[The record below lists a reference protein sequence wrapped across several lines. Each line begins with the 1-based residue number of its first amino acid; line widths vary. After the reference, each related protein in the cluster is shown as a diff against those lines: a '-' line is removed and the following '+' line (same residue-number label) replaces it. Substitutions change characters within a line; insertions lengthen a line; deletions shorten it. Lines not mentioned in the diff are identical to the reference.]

1 MGQVAA
7 HAGCRH
13 RTSGRLMPVVFPP
26 ARWSHA
32 GRSGDYG
39 RSPIVTIATTH
50 VGSLPRGNA
59 LSALLIARDKHQDY
73 DAAVFEATVEAAIA
87 EALRQQREAGVTI
100 VSDGELGKVG
110 YSTYMQERL
119 SGFGGHTDRKP
130 AKDLAAHPDLAKKL
144 SAIMGTQEFTRAS
157 CIGEVKLV
165 NLQPALDD
173 IRRFRNALEARGD
186 TGRAF
191 MNAASPGLITAFQ
204 VNRYYPS
211 HEAYLAALVTAMR
224 PEYEAILDAGFDIQ
238 FDCPD
243 LAMSAHTGYQDLSQ
257 DEFVKVAAANVEA
270 LNAATEGL
278 PKDRMRMHLCWG
290 NYEGPHDCDIPL
302 EKVIDVVLRANPS
315 TILFENANPCHE
327 HEWTVWRDAD
337 IPDDKVLA
345 PGVIDTCSNYV
356 EHPVLIAQRLQRF
369 IDIVGADRVIA
380 STDCGFGT
388 FAGYGKI
395 DPGVTWKKLRNL
407 RIGADMAG

>member
-1 MGQVAA
+1 M
-7 HAGCRH
+7 
-13 RTSGRLMPVVFPP
+13 
-26 ARWSHA
+26 
-32 GRSGDYG
+32 
-39 RSPIVTIATTH
+39 TIATTH
-50 VGSLPRGNA
+50 VGSLPRGDA
-59 LSALLIARDKHQDY
+59 LSTMLIAKDKGVAY
-73 DAAVFEATVEAAIA
+73 DKAEFEATVEAAIA
-87 EALRQQREAGVTI
+87 DALKRQREAGVTI

-119 SGFGGHTDRKP
+119 SGFGGNIERKP
-130 AKDLAAHPDLAKKL
+130 AKDLAAHPDLARKL
-144 SAIMGTQEFTRAS
+144 SAIMGSQEFTRAS
-157 CIGEVKLV
+157 CIGEVKLM

-173 IRRFRNALEARGD
+173 IRRFKNALD
-186 TGRAF
+186 TDGTSTRAF

-204 VNRYYPS
+204 VNKYYPS
-211 HEAYLAALVTAMR
+211 HEAYLEALVSAMR
-224 PEYEAILDAGFDIQ
+224 PEYEAILEAGFDIQ

-243 LAMSAHTGYQDLSQ
+243 LAMSAHTGYQHLSQ

-278 PKDRMRMHLCWG
+278 PADRMRMHLCWG
-290 NYEGPHDCDIPL
+290 NYEGPHDHDIPL
-302 EKVIDVVLRANPS
+302 EKVIDVVLGARPN

-337 IPDDKVLA
+337 IPEDKVLA

-356 EHPVLIAQRLQRF
+356 EHPELIAQRLRRF
-369 IDIVGADRVIA
+369 IDMVGEDRVIA

-395 DPGVTWKKLRNL
+395 DPEVTWKKLTNL
-407 RIGADMAG
+407 RIGADLAVA